1 MTTVENLTVLGWL
14 RNAGITEERA
24 RMHVAKGHVYADG
37 VRVSDPDAPL
47 AGAKIELRIPGLGL
61 APPHAAAGT
70 APRRRRDRRR
80 CGQGART
87 VG

>member
-1 MTTVENLTVLGWL
+1 MCGEMDVDRIEPQQRAVTAMTTVETMTVLRWL

-47 AGAKIELRIPGLGL
+47 AGAKIELRIRPEW
-61 APPHAAAGT
+61 
-70 APRRRRDRRR
+70 D
-80 CGQGART
+80 
-87 VG
+87 

>member
-1 MTTVENLTVLGWL
+1 MTTTLAGMTILGWL

-24 RMHVAKGHVYADG
+24 RMHLAKGHVYADG

-47 AGAKIELRIPGLGL
+47 AGAKIDLRLPVNRDR
-61 APPHAAAGT
+61 HSSHTAAG
-70 APRRRRDRRR
+70 PGSRRRPEP
-80 CGQGART
+80 GKGW